1 MAINSKIEQ
10 SQWKDFFV
18 SFSNGNRG
26 REVTLEVYDAVS
38 GSSGQAKQ
46 GPLMAIDYDPVGKGN
61 DLVITTGVD
70 EIEYSHTV
78 PGPVEVWQDQADDGQ
93 VAALQIVDQ
102 NGHKTIVSF

>member
-1 MAINSKIEQ
+1 MAINSQVAQ
-10 SQWKDFFV
+10 SEWPDFFV
-18 SFSNGNRG
+18 TFSNGNRG
-26 REVTLEVYDAVS
+26 REVTLEVLDAEA
-38 GSSGQAKQ
+38 GSTGQAKQ

-70 EIEYSHTV
+70 EIEYSHTI
-78 PGPVEVWQDQADDGQ
+78 PAPVEVWQDQADDGE